1 MDRTNFNTLLKSFS
15 MEENFIK
22 FGCFWKHILIFFANL
37 SENIWQNCVLSQT
50 CHFLLG
56 YIRDVLEV
64 CRLMRRMEGHSSL
77 THISQRV
84 MQSGAP
90 EIGTGE
96 EKRLDLKIHSWRQ
109 IKSFAKYKVLEVCR
123 LMRRME
129 GYSSLT
135 HSSQKVINAIKSS
148 RNRHNRRVEIGLQ
161 NTQLKTNTAIRKIEC
176 SEA

>member
-77 THISQRV
+77 THISQGV
-84 MQSGAP
+84 MYSGAL
-90 EIGTGE
+90 EIVTRE
-96 EKRLDLKIHSWRQ
+96 EKRLDYKIHSWRQ
-109 IKSFAKYKVLEVCR
+109 IQPFAKYKVQKHSEHFCSRASPAWVMSRQVAGSALRPSANLGMVSLR
-123 LMRRME
+123 LLKPK
-129 GYSSLT
+129 SLIWPFR
-135 HSSQKVINAIKSS
+135 SLV
-148 RNRHNRRVEIGLQ
+148 
-161 NTQLKTNTAIRKIEC
+161 
-176 SEA
+176 